1 MLLFAVYYIWVCVYI
16 FYGIHQASHVYRFTV
31 WHTMLLKNKYSILY
45 CVPSFV
51 HCRSSHDHG
60 LLAFGIRCRFSALTT
75 IVEIYKCSDRMW
87 RWSNVFFLISFSE
100 SSRWIWYYLGIVCCP
115 FNVHF
120 FHQASIWRL
129 FVILYIGILL
139 FFYFI
144 NFTLFE
150 MWYILRIFYSPRNIV
165 T

>member
-1 MLLFAVYYIWVCVYI
+1 MAYTRPAMYIVSQFDIPCFLKTNIAFFTACRVLFIVEV
-16 FYGIHQASHVYRFTV
+16 
-31 WHTMLLKNKYSILY
+31 HTIMGYWPNS
-45 CVPSFV
+45 
-51 HCRSSHDHG
+51 
-60 LLAFGIRCRFSALTT
+60 FGIRCRFSALTT